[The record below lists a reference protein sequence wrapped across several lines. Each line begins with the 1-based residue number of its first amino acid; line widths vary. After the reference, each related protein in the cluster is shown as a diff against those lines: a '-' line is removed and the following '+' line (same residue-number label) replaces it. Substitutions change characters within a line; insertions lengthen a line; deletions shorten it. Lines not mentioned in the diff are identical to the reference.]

1 MPSRLQRQFHVTGT
15 QYISTDKVQSQTL
28 NTGGTAETFSPWAN
42 KPRAFFTIFIYQGQK
57 VVRVCF
63 NLSHQT
69 RRPTLGRISAAPFCP
84 TLYSP
89 IHSSEI
95 YLFSGAFAGVVVTL
109 SAWTPKPHPKTN
121 KFPSVLYTYTK
132 EVYPNMKQIS
142 GNKLLVKAL
151 KEEGVEYL
159 FGYPGACTIDI
170 SDELYKQDDVKIIL
184 PRHEQALVH
193 EADAYARTTGKVG
206 VCLVTSG
213 PGATNLVTGLATAN
227 YDSVPLVCFT
237 GQVARHLIG
246 NDAFQEVDIVG
257 ITRSITKYGVTVRR
271 REDLGRIIKEAF
283 YIARTGRPGPVL
295 IDLPK
300 DVMAE
305 LGSAEYPKNVNI
317 RGYKPNTDVH
327 IGQLKRAI
335 KLLNK
340 AKRPLFLAGGGVVIS
355 RAHEIFR
362 EVVEKTKV
370 PVVTTVM
377 GKGSI
382 PTDHPLYIGN
392 LGMHGAYA
400 ANMAV
405 SNCDLLFS
413 IGTRFN
419 DRITGKLHEF
429 APHAQIIH
437 IDIDTASISRNI
449 QVDIPIVADAKEAIT
464 KMNEYV
470 QECST
475 DKWLNLIKNWKEEHP
490 LKMRPNDLLSP
501 MDILKEINEQFENSI
516 IVTDVGQH
524 QMLVSQYAEIT
535 EGKQMIMS
543 GGLGTM
549 GYGLPGGIGAKIGN
563 PDRPVIVI
571 SGDGGV
577 QMNIQELATAVLEE
591 LPVILCIF
599 NNEYLGMVRQW
610 QKVFYGKRYAMTN
623 LRAGALSRRTEG
635 MEYPQYTPDFIRLAE
650 SYRAKGIRVTK
661 KEEIAA
667 AFEEAKKNTKAPTVI
682 EFIIDPE
689 EMVYPMIKPG
699 GTLEDMIMDC

>member
-1 MPSRLQRQFHVTGT
+1 MR
-15 QYISTDKVQSQTL
+15 
-28 NTGGTAETFSPWAN
+28 
-42 KPRAFFTIFIYQGQK
+42 
-57 VVRVCF
+57 
-63 NLSHQT
+63 
-69 RRPTLGRISAAPFCP
+69 
-84 TLYSP
+84 
-89 IHSSEI
+89 
-95 YLFSGAFAGVVVTL
+95 
-109 SAWTPKPHPKTN
+109 
-121 KFPSVLYTYTK
+121 
-132 EVYPNMKQIS
+132 QIS
-142 GNKLLVKAL
+142 GNKLFVKAL
-151 KEEGVEYL
+151 KEEDVEVL

-170 SDELYKQDDVKIIL
+170 SDELYKQSGIDVIL

-257 ITRSITKYGVTVRR
+257 ITRSITKYGVTVTK

-305 LGSAEYPKNVNI
+305 LGSAQYPKEVNI
-317 RGYKPNTDVH
+317 RGYKPNTSVH

-335 KLLNK
+335 KMLHK
-340 AKRPLFLAGGGVVIS
+340 AKRPLFLAGGGVNIA
-355 RAHEIFR
+355 RASALFT
-362 EVVEKTKV
+362 EVVEKTQV
-370 PVVTTVM
+370 PVVTTIM
-377 GKGSI
+377 GRGAI
-382 PTDHPLYIGN
+382 ATNHPLFIGN

-405 SNCDLLFS
+405 SGCDLLFS

-429 APHAQIIH
+429 APHAQIVH

-449 QVDIPIVADAKEAIT
+449 HVDIPIVADAKEALT
-464 KMNEYV
+464 KMTEYV
-470 QECST
+470 EGCET
-475 DKWLNLIKNWKEEHP
+475 KKWLAQIAAWKEEHP
-490 LKMRPNDLLSP
+490 LRMKRHALMSP
-501 MDILKEINEQFENSI
+501 LDIIEEMNRQFDDAI
-516 IVTDVGQH
+516 ITTDVGQH
-524 QMLVSQYAEIT
+524 MMLVSQYAEIT
-535 EGKQMIMS
+535 EKKQLVMS

-549 GYGLPGGIGAKIGN
+549 GYGFPAAIGAQIGN
-563 PDRPVIVI
+563 PEKRVIAV
-571 SGDGGV
+571 SGDGGM
-577 QMNIQELATAVLEE
+577 QMNIQEFATAVLEE
-591 LPVILCIF
+591 TPVIACVF
-599 NNEYLGMVRQW
+599 KNTYLGMVRQW
-610 QKVFYGKRYAMTN
+610 QKLFYGKRYGMTN
-623 LRAGALSRRTEG
+623 LRAGALSRRTDGAEFP
-635 MEYPQYTPDFIRLAE
+635 EYTPDFVKLAE
-650 SYRAKGIRVTK
+650 SYGAKGIRVTK
-661 KEEIAA
+661 TEEISA
-667 AFEEAKKNTKAPTVI
+667 AFEEAKKNTKTPTLI